1 MQFDIYIT
9 PRRRWSSSRA
19 SKVRRQA
26 MSSTEDGDAFTLYFT
41 TPGDPHPGEPSVSN
55 HHTLVD
61 ALAEAWINDSA
72 GGLSMKITHRGEVV
86 FTEEA
91 MQRAFGRLRTLE

>member
-1 MQFDIYIT
+1 
-9 PRRRWSSSRA
+9 
-19 SKVRRQA
+19 

-41 TPGDPHPGEPSVSN
+41 TPSDLHPGEPFESN
-55 HHTLVD
+55 HPTLVD

-72 GGLSMKITHRGEVV
+72 GGLSMKITHRGEVI

-91 MQRAFGRLRTLE
+91 MQRAFGRLRTLEAAQGGGDRRVLAGRVIKEMGKERP

>member
-1 MQFDIYIT
+1 
-9 PRRRWSSSRA
+9 
-19 SKVRRQA
+19 

-41 TPGDPHPGEPSVSN
+41 TPSDPHPGEPSESN

-61 ALAEAWINDSA
+61 ALAEAWINDTA
-72 GGLSMKITHRGEVV
+72 GGLSTKITHRGKVV

-91 MQRAFGRLRTLE
+91 MQRAFGRLRTLEAAQGGSDRRVWAQRVIKEMGKERQ